1 MEEVKSEESMTL
13 KPFNRT
19 EDKYV
24 GIQPLPVII
33 KNVDPKESKLQNINE
48 LILNDL
54 LQPIEA
60 LEVQSV

>member
-1 MEEVKSEESMTL
+1 MEEVKSEEIMTL

-24 GIQPLPVII
+24 GIQPLPMIR
-33 KNVDPKESKLQNINE
+33 KNVDAKESKLQNINE

-54 LQPIEA
+54 L
-60 LEVQSV
+60 